1 MPKFK
6 TKDVTP
12 IIVYKKGGCVLMLL
26 KVNVHEA
33 KTNLSK
39 LLAQVEEGKE
49 VIIARAGKPVAR
61 LVPIERQTAQRIPGS
76 AKGKLV
82 VANDFDAPLPE
93 DIPS

>member
-12 IIVYKKGGCVLMLL
+12 IIVF
-26 KVNVHEA
+26 
-33 KTNLSK
+33 
-39 LLAQVEEGKE
+39 
-49 VIIARAGKPVAR
+49 ARAGKPVAR

-82 VANDFDAPLPE
+82 IADDFDAPLPE
-93 DIPS
+93 DILSGLLSGPF

>member
-1 MPKFK
+1 
-6 TKDVTP
+6 
-12 IIVYKKGGCVLMLL
+12 MLL

-82 VANDFDAPLPE
+82 IADDLMRHFE
-93 DIPS
+93 DILNEFEKCGCC

>member
-1 MPKFK
+1 
-6 TKDVTP
+6 
-12 IIVYKKGGCVLMLL
+12 MLL

-39 LLAQVEEGKE
+39 LLAQVKEGKE

-61 LVPIERQTAQRIPGS
+61 LVPIERQTAQRSPGS

-93 DIPS
+93 DIPSGLSSGSF